1 MWKGDKDDIE
11 DFFAEFDKQRKD
23 NKHVQTSS
31 CSSSVHAGSAFEAR
45 EPAISKRTLYDKENR
60 VYMTDRNIFKLLC
73 MCVLVIAIMG
83 ACIFATVFILKESI
97 IIPLGVSI
105 VVAVL
110 LLMFIYV
117 TMIRSIYRAIPANLV
132 GYFLCAQFY
141 CVIIADEEIFGI
153 HIWLFGIEA
162 VLMGIVYI
170 LIGGVMIDFMF
181 LSPYMLH
188 NYVSTL
194 AGLFLG
200 VGIIIGGVIDFG
212 ILNFQLLVSD
222 PVYSRGICM
231 ATSGLFL
238 LFIKILF
245 YKVFKRSIECDFKFI

>member
-1 MWKGDKDDIE
+1 MGKGDKDDIE

-23 NKHVQTSS
+23 NKHVQTSR

-45 EPAISKRTLYDKENR
+45 EPVISKKTLYDKEDR
-60 VYMTDRNIFKLLC
+60 VYMTDRNIFKVLC

-117 TMIRSIYRAIPANLV
+117 TMIRSIYKAIPANLV
-132 GYFLCAQFY
+132 VYFLYAQVFC
-141 CVIIADEEIFGI
+141 CVITIDEEVIGD
-153 HIWLFGIEA
+153 HIWLFGI
-162 VLMGIVYI
+162 IV
-170 LIGGVMIDFMF
+170 LIGSSVLIFIATAIDVIF
-181 LSPYMLH
+181 LSPYML
-188 NYVSTL
+188 YYYLGSF

-200 VGIIIGGVIDFG
+200 VGIITGGVIEFG
-212 ILNFQLLVSD
+212 VLNFQLLVSD
-222 PVYSRGICM
+222 PVCIRGICM
-231 ATSGLFL
+231 AISGLSL
-238 LFIKILF
+238 LFLKILF
-245 YKVFKRSIECDFKFI
+245 YKDFKGYIEDNFKFI